1 MTVRHGT
8 IAAILRLVMFG
19 GCWWWW
25 ECSGLWGDDEF
36 QHYVQR
42 SDRMTMSSGDAK
54 EVNAMAHIPT
64 PWPRGVNDRR
74 IVSDSAH
81 MQRTLEWYR
90 RSARRPD
97 PMPDVSLPDNA
108 MGVAIQPEKQ
118 QGGAGGGGGNAGG
131 GGDAGGGA
139 APAPY

>member
-1 MTVRHGT
+1 M
-8 IAAILRLVMFG
+8 
-19 GCWWWW
+19 W

-42 SDRMTMSSGDAK
+42 NDRMTMSSGDAK

-81 MQRTLEWYR
+81 MQRALDRYR
-90 RSARRPD
+90 RSARTPD
-97 PMPDVSLPDNA
+97 PMPDVTLPNNS
-108 MGVAIQPEKQ
+108 MGVVIPPDK
-118 QGGAGGGGGNAGG
+118 GGNGGGGGGV
-131 GGDAGGGA
+131 A
-139 APAPY
+139 APAPYQAQ

>member
-1 MTVRHGT
+1 MARRRDL

-36 QHYVQR
+36 QRYVQR
-42 SDRMTMSSGDAK
+42 TDRMTTSSGDAK

-74 IVSDSAH
+74 IVTDSAH
-81 MQRTLEWYR
+81 MQHALDWYR

-97 PMPDVSLPDNA
+97 PMPEVSLPDA
-108 MGVAIQPEKQ
+108 PMGVSIPAEKE
-118 QGGAGGGGGNAGG
+118 GGTPGAG
-131 GGDAGGGA
+131 GGGA
-139 APAPY
+139 APAPSPGQ

>member
-1 MTVRHGT
+1 MIPKSDTL
-8 IAAILRLVMFG
+8 AAIVRVVLFG
-19 GCWWWW
+19 GRWWFG
-25 ECSGLWGDDEF
+25 ECRGLWGNDEF
-36 QHYVQR
+36 QRYVQR
-42 SDRMTMSSGDAK
+42 DDRMTMTGGDAK

-81 MQRTLEWYR
+81 MQRVLEWYR

-97 PMPDVSLPDNA
+97 PMPEVSLPDTP
-108 MGVAIQPEKQ
+108 MGEKIQPEKQ
-118 QGGAGGGGGNAGG
+118 QGGGGAGDGGGGGGG
-131 GGDAGGGA
+131 GGGA